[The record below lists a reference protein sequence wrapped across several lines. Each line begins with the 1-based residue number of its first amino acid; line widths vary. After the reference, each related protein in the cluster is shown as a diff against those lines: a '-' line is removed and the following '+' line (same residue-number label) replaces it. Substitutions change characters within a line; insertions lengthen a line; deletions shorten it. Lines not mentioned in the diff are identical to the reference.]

1 MRQWESRLT
10 TAVVILFALI
20 ILYWLT
26 LQPPVQAGIQDVAS
40 YNETALLPWWVG
52 RTMIRM
58 TAAYLLTLAF
68 GLSYGIYAGLHD
80 RASKVML
87 PVLDILQ
94 SIPVI
99 GFLVPVFTFVLAI
112 IPGLLGQELSS
123 IFLIFTGMA
132 WAVAFNVFGA
142 VRNIPHTLVEVSNSF
157 GLTGRR
163 YTREVILP
171 AIFPA
176 LISGSI
182 LAWGGGWYFLI
193 ASEYFSLS
201 NANSTQTVSLPG
213 LGTYIF
219 KATQSNPAHLG
230 VAVFGLIIMAGI
242 VALINQLVWH
252 PLLDYSTRFSQ
263 ESTYA
268 THYRRRKAIIKS
280 KVSQT
285 VYREFIA
292 ATRPIS
298 AATSAFPLSKIIHT
312 HPLPLRTPFTSG
324 RVSLPSVRAKMRI
337 GIYLVSLAV
346 FSVVIVILLSPATG
360 QSPLG
365 FITSARLEP
374 NATLIPYFAVSSL
387 LRLSAGYVIALSWTL
402 VAGIAVARSQRLAK
416 VLLPLFDIGQS
427 VPALALFPIVVIVI
441 IGAYGPNIGAE
452 LSSVILI
459 LTGMQ
464 WYILF
469 NIISAVR
476 SIPTEILES
485 ARAFGFRGTRFF
497 RHVLLPAIFPGII
510 IGSIQAWGGGWN
522 ATIVSEYISLSQK
535 TYITPGLGSALVLAE
550 HPIDTQM
557 ILLSLVTMSG
567 LVILLNRTVWRYL
580 FKKAQKYRFET

>member
-1 MRQWESRLT
+1 ML
-10 TAVVILFALI
+10 
-20 ILYWLT
+20 
-26 LQPPVQAGIQDVAS
+26 
-40 YNETALLPWWVG
+40 
-52 RTMIRM
+52 RM
-58 TAAYLLTLAF
+58 TTAYLLTLAF

-80 RASKVML
+80 RASRVML

-99 GFLVPVFTFVLAI
+99 GFLVPVFTFMLAI
-112 IPGLLGQELSS
+112 FPGLLGQELSS

-163 YTREVILP
+163 YTKEVILP

-193 ASEYFSLS
+193 ASEYFSLGAV
-201 NANSTQTVSLPG
+201 NADSTQTVSLPG

-219 KATQSNPAHLG
+219 KATQSSPAHLG
-230 VAVFGLIIMAGI
+230 VAFFGLIIMAGI

-268 THYRRRKAIIKS
+268 THYRRRKAIVKS
-280 KVSQT
+280 KVSQA

-298 AATSAFPLSKIIHT
+298 AATSAFSLSKIIHT
-312 HPLPLRTPFTSG
+312 HPLPLRSPFTSG
-324 RVSLPSVRAKMRI
+324 RVSLPSVRTKMRI
-337 GIYLVSLAV
+337 GIYLVGLAV
-346 FSVVIVILLSPATG
+346 FSLIIVILLMPATG

-365 FITSARLEP
+365 FITSVKLEP
-374 NATLIPYFAVSSL
+374 NATLIPYYAVSSL

-402 VAGIAVARSQRLAK
+402 VAGIAVARSRRLAS

-427 VPALALFPIVVIVI
+427 VPALALFPIVVIVV
-441 IGAYGPNIGAE
+441 IGAYGPNVGAE

-497 RHVLLPAIFPGII
+497 RHVLLPAIFPGIV
-510 IGSIQAWGGGWN
+510 IGSVQAWGGGWN

-535 TYITPGLGSALVLAE
+535 TYITPGLGSALVVAE
-550 HPIDTQM
+550 HTSPVDTLM
-557 ILLSLVTMSG
+557 VLLSLVTMSG

-580 FKKAQKYRFET
+580 FKRAQKYRFET

>member
-1 MRQWESRLT
+1 
-10 TAVVILFALI
+10 VVILFALI
-20 ILYWLT
+20 VIYWLI
-26 LQPPVQAGIQDVAS
+26 LQPPVQAGIQDVAT
-40 YNETALLPWWVG
+40 YNETALLPWWIG

-58 TAAYLLTLAF
+58 TLAYLLTLAF
-68 GLSYGIYAGLHD
+68 GLTYGIYAGLHQ
-80 RASKVML
+80 RASRVML

-99 GFLVPVFTFVLAI
+99 GFMPAVFIFVLAV
-112 IPGLLGQELSS
+112 IPGIFGQEFSS

-132 WAVAFNVFGA
+132 WAVAFNTYGA
-142 VRNIPHTLVEVSNSF
+142 VRSIPAYIVEASKEFNISGP
-157 GLTGRR
+157 R

-193 ASEYFSLS
+193 ASEYFSIGS
-201 NANSTQTVSLPG
+201 GTVSLPG

-219 KATQSNPAHLG
+219 RATQYSPPHLG
-230 VAVFGLIIMAGI
+230 VAFFGLIIMAGI

-263 ESTYA
+263 ESAYA

-285 VYREFIA
+285 VYREFLA

-312 HPLPLRTPFTSG
+312 HPLPLRSPFASG
-324 RVSLPSVRAKMRI
+324 KIILPSVTPKTRLAT
-337 GIYLVSLAV
+337 YLITGAILI
-346 FSVVIVILLSPATG
+346 VIVIIFLTPITG
-360 QSPLG
+360 ESPLN
-365 FITSARLEP
+365 FITNLKVEP
-374 NATLIPYFAVSSL
+374 AVYGIPYAAFRSI
-387 LRLSAGYVIALSWTL
+387 LRLSVGYFIALAWTL
-402 VAGIAVARSQRLAK
+402 AAGIAVARSHRLASI
-416 VLLPLFDIGQS
+416 LIPLFDIGQS
-427 VPALALFPIVVIVI
+427 VPALALFPIVVIVVI
-441 IGAYGPNIGAE
+441 SAYPGGIGVEI
-452 LSSVILI
+452 SSVILI

-476 SIPTEILES
+476 GIPTEILES

-497 RHVLLPAIFPGII
+497 RHVLLPAIFPGIV

-522 ATIVSEYISLSQK
+522 ASIVSEYIQLGNR
-535 TYITPGLGSALVLAE
+535 TYQAPGLGQLLQTARYTTPFDTVLFLFTLIAMSA
-550 HPIDTQM
+550 T
-557 ILLSLVTMSG
+557 
-567 LVILLNRTVWRYL
+567 VIILNRTVWRYL
-580 FKKAQKYRFET
+580 FNRAQKYRFET

>member
-1 MRQWESRLT
+1 MFRWDKPLLL
-10 TAVVILFALI
+10 AGAVILVVLVFYL
-20 ILYWLT
+20 LT
-26 LQPPVQAGIQDVAS
+26 LQSSFQAGVRDVVS
-40 YNETALLPWWVG
+40 YNETVNLPWWVG

-58 TAAYLLTLAF
+58 TVAYLLTLAF
-68 GLSYGIYAGLHD
+68 GLSYGIYAGLHE
-80 RASKVML
+80 RASHVML

-94 SIPVI
+94 SIPVL
-99 GFLVPVFTFVLAI
+99 GFLVPVFTFMLALF
-112 IPGLLGQELSS
+112 PGIFGQELSS

-132 WAVAFNVFGA
+132 WAVAFNVYGA
-142 VRNIPHTLVEVSNSF
+142 VRSIPTSLVEASKSF
-157 GLTGRR
+157 NISGRI
-163 YTREVILP
+163 YTREVIFP

-193 ASEYFSLS
+193 YSEYFSLGS
-201 NANSTQTVSLPG
+201 SSVKLPG
-213 LGTYIF
+213 LGRYLF
-219 KATQSNPAHLG
+219 AATSSNPPHLG

-263 ESTYA
+263 ESGYA
-268 THYRRRKAIIKS
+268 THYRRRKAIVRS

-298 AATSAFPLSKIIHT
+298 AATSAFPLSKIFHT
-312 HPLPLRTPFTSG
+312 HPLPLRVPLSSG
-324 RVSLPSVRAKMRI
+324 RISLPHIRTRI
-337 GIYLVSLAV
+337 RIVIYLVSIVV
-346 FSVVIVILLSPATG
+346 FSLIIILLLSPATG
-360 QSPLG
+360 QSPLS
-365 FITSARLEP
+365 FLTNLTLEP
-374 NATLIPYFAVSSL
+374 EAYTIPFNAAASL

-402 VAGIAVARSQRLAK
+402 IAGIAVARNRRLAS

-427 VPALALFPIVVIVI
+427 VPALALFPFVVIVVI
-441 IGAYGPNIGAE
+441 GAFGVVTGGE
-452 LSSVILI
+452 LASVILI

-476 SIPTEILES
+476 SIPPEIIES
-485 ARAFGFRGTRFF
+485 ARAFGFHGTRFF
-497 RHVLLPAIFPGII
+497 RHVLLPAIFPGIV

-522 ATIVSEYISLSQK
+522 ATIVSEYIQLGS
-535 TYITPGLGSALVLAE
+535 TTAITPGLGALLQIANN
-550 HPIDTQM
+550 HTPKPDTLM
-557 ILLSLVTMSG
+557 ILLTLVTMSG
-567 LVILLNRTVWRYL
+567 LVILLNRTVWRFL
-580 FKKAQKYRFET
+580 FKKAQKYRFDS